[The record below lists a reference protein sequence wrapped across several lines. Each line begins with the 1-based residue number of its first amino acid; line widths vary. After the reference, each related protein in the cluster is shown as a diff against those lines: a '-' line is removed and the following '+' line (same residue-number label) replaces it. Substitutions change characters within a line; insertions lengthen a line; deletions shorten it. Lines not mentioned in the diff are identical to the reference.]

1 MNNYFRSPAKADG
14 ELAESTITKPIDNN
28 KNIVI
33 ISVKSI
39 GLFTKLEKV
48 LFFFF
53 AI

>member
-1 MNNYFRSPAKADG
+1 MNSYFRSSANADG
-14 ELAESTITKPIDNN
+14 ELAESTITNPIDNN
-28 KNIVI
+28 RRIVI
-33 ISVKSI
+33 TSVKST

>member
-1 MNNYFRSPAKADG
+1 MNNYFRLSANADG
-14 ELAESTITKPIDNN
+14 ELAESTITNPIDSN
-28 KNIVI
+28 KKIVI
-33 ISVKSI
+33 TSVKSI

>member
-1 MNNYFRSPAKADG
+1 MNNYFRSSAKADG

-28 KNIVI
+28 KKIVI